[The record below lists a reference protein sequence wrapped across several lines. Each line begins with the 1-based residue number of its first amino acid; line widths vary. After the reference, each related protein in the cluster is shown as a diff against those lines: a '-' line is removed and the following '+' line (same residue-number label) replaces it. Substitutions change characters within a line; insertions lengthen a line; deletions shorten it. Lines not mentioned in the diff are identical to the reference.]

1 MSFLNS
7 LLLTLIKALHTLINN
22 YALTIIVF
30 TILIKLVV
38 MPLNLKSRRST
49 MRMSTIQPKAA
60 ALQAKYKDDQE
71 KLNQKLQELY
81 RKEGINPM
89 GSCLPM
95 LISMVILFAMF
106 YALRTFANERL
117 VSQFLTFYHN
127 PEIDPHTLVEPFLWI
142 KNLWMPDSPFATY
155 MPDVQSLRLVDYKVW
170 NDVSAKL
177 VADGVIPQALSFAGA
192 ADLTTYINDVVT
204 PFISSAAYAPYIAP
218 VAGLGNLNILGL
230 IRFSIYQEGNGWFL
244 LPILSVVSQI
254 FMQKLTMKNT
264 QMDPSQESSQK
275 MMIYVM
281 TFMSLYF
288 CASYNSA
295 FALYW
300 VVSNI
305 YAIIEQIGFIR
316 IARRPRLRRLAS
328 DEDSGIH
335 RQNHPGSN

>member
-7 LLLTLIKALHTLINN
+7 LLLTLIKALHSIINN

-49 MRMSTIQPKAA
+49 MRMTTIQPKAA
-60 ALQAKYKDDQE
+60 ALQEKYKDDQE

-81 RKEGINPM
+81 RKEGVNPM

-106 YALRTFANERL
+106 YALRTFANEQL

-155 MPDVQSLRLVDYKVW
+155 MPDVQSLRMVDFKVW

-177 VADGVIPQALSFAGA
+177 VAAGTIPEALNFANA
-192 ADLTTYINDVVT
+192 NDLTNYITQVVT
-204 PFISSAAYAPYIAP
+204 PFVSSAAYAPYIAP
-218 VAGLGNLNILGL
+218 VAGLGNLNIMGI

-305 YAIIEQIGFIR
+305 YAIIEQIGFTKYFEQQDR
-316 IARRPRLRRLAS
+316 KAS
-328 DEDSGIH
+328 KAEEVGI
-335 RQNHPGSN
+335 

>member
-7 LLLTLIKALHTLINN
+7 LLLTLIKALHTFINN

-81 RKEGINPM
+81 RKEGVNPM
-89 GSCLPM
+89 GSGLPM

-106 YALRTFANERL
+106 YALRTFANEQL

-192 ADLTTYINDVVT
+192 ADLTTYINDVHQLRGLRAVYRAGGGSGQ
-204 PFISSAAYAPYIAP
+204 PKHPRPDPLLHLSGGQRLVPAA
-218 VAGLGNLNILGL
+218 
-230 IRFSIYQEGNGWFL
+230 
-244 LPILSVVSQI
+244 
-254 FMQKLTMKNT
+254 
-264 QMDPSQESSQK
+264 DP
-275 MMIYVM
+275 
-281 TFMSLYF
+281 
-288 CASYNSA
+288 
-295 FALYW
+295 
-300 VVSNI
+300 
-305 YAIIEQIGFIR
+305 
-316 IARRPRLRRLAS
+316 LRRFPDLHAEADHEEQPDGS
-328 DEDSGIH
+328 VSGGQPEDDDLRDDLHVPLLLRQLQLRVRPVLGGFQHLRH
-335 RQNHPGSN
+335 RRTDLLQQVL

>member
-7 LLLTLIKALHTLINN
+7 LLLTLIKALHSIINN

-49 MRMSTIQPKAA
+49 MRMSSLAPKQK
-60 ALQAKYKDDQE
+60 ALQEKYKDDQE

-81 RKEGINPM
+81 RKEGVNPM

-106 YALRTFANERL
+106 YALRTFANEQL

-155 MPDVQSLRLVDYKVW
+155 MPDVQSLRMVDFKVW

-177 VADGVIPQALSFAGA
+177 AAAGTIPEVLNFANA
-192 ADLTTYINDVVT
+192 NDLTNYITQVVT
-204 PFISSAAYAPYIAP
+204 PFVSSAAYAPYIAP
-218 VAGLGNLNILGL
+218 VVGLGNLSILGI

-305 YAIIEQIGFIR
+305 YAIIEQIGFTQYFEQQDR
-316 IARRPRLRRLAS
+316 KAS
-328 DEDSGIH
+328 KAAEVGI
-335 RQNHPGSN
+335 

>member
-7 LLLTLIKALHTLINN
+7 LLLTLIKALHSIINN

-49 MRMSTIQPKAA
+49 MRMSSLAPKQK
-60 ALQAKYKDDQE
+60 ALQEKYKDDQE

-81 RKEGINPM
+81 RKEGVNPM

-106 YALRTFANERL
+106 YALRTFANEQL

-142 KNLWMPDSPFATY
+142 KNLWMPDSPFATF
-155 MPDVQSLRLVDYKVW
+155 MPDVQSLRMVDFKVW

-177 VADGVIPQALSFAGA
+177 VAAGTIPEALNFANA
-192 ADLTTYINDVVT
+192 NDLTNYITQVVT
-204 PFISSAAYAPYIAP
+204 PFVSSAAYAPYIAP
-218 VAGLGNLNILGL
+218 VVGLGNLSILGI

-305 YAIIEQIGFIR
+305 YAIIEQIGFNKYFEQQDR
-316 IARRPRLRRLAS
+316 KAS
-328 DEDSGIH
+328 KAEEVGI
-335 RQNHPGSN
+335 

>member
-7 LLLTLIKALHTLINN
+7 LLLTLIKALHTFINN

-117 VSQFLTFYHN
+117 GSQFLTSTT
-127 PEIDPHTLVEPFLWI
+127 IR
-142 KNLWMPDSPFATY
+142 
-155 MPDVQSLRLVDYKVW
+155 RLTRTRW
-170 NDVSAKL
+170 
-177 VADGVIPQALSFAGA
+177 
-192 ADLTTYINDVVT
+192 
-204 PFISSAAYAPYIAP
+204 SSRSCGSRTSGCPTA
-218 VAGLGNLNILGL
+218 
-230 IRFSIYQEGNGWFL
+230 
-244 LPILSVVSQI
+244 
-254 FMQKLTMKNT
+254 
-264 QMDPSQESSQK
+264 
-275 MMIYVM
+275 
-281 TFMSLYF
+281 
-288 CASYNSA
+288 
-295 FALYW
+295 
-300 VVSNI
+300 
-305 YAIIEQIGFIR
+305 
-316 IARRPRLRRLAS
+316 RLRPTCRMCS
-328 DEDSGIH
+328 PSVWWITRSGTT
-335 RQNHPGSN
+335 

>member
-7 LLLTLIKALHTLINN
+7 LLLTLIKALHSIINN

-49 MRMSTIQPKAA
+49 MRMSSLAPKQK
-60 ALQAKYKDDQE
+60 ALQEKYKDDQE
-71 KLNQKLQELY
+71 KLNQKIQELY
-81 RKEGINPM
+81 RKEGVNPM

-106 YALRTFANERL
+106 YALRTFANEQL

-155 MPDVQSLRLVDYKVW
+155 MPDVQSLRLVDFKVW

-177 VADGVIPQALSFAGA
+177 AAAGTIPEALNFAA
-192 ADLTTYINDVVT
+192 ASDLTTYITEVVT
-204 PFISSAAYAPYIAP
+204 PFVNSATYAPYIAP
-218 VAGLGNLNILGL
+218 VTGLGNLNILG
-230 IRFSIYQEGNGWFL
+230 IVRFSIYQEGNGWFL
-244 LPILSVVSQI
+244 LPLLSVVSQI
-254 FMQKLTMKNT
+254 FMQKLTMQNT

-305 YAIIEQIGFIR
+305 YAIIEQIGFTKYFEQQDR
-316 IARRPRLRRLAS
+316 KAS
-328 DEDSGIH
+328 KAEEVGI
-335 RQNHPGSN
+335 

>member
-7 LLLTLIKALHTLINN
+7 LLLTLIKALHSIINN

-49 MRMSTIQPKAA
+49 MRMSSLAPKQK
-60 ALQAKYKDDQE
+60 ALQEKYKDDQE

-81 RKEGINPM
+81 RKEGVNPM

-106 YALRTFANERL
+106 YALRTFANEQL

-155 MPDVQSLRLVDYKVW
+155 MPDVQSLRMVEFKVW

-177 VADGVIPQALSFAGA
+177 AAAGTIPEALNFANA
-192 ADLTTYINDVVT
+192 NDLTNYITQVVT
-204 PFISSAAYAPYIAP
+204 PFVSSAAYAPYIAP
-218 VAGLGNLNILGL
+218 VVGLGNLNILGI

-305 YAIIEQIGFIR
+305 YAIIEQIGFTKYFEQQDR
-316 IARRPRLRRLAS
+316 KAS
-328 DEDSGIH
+328 KAEEVGI
-335 RQNHPGSN
+335 